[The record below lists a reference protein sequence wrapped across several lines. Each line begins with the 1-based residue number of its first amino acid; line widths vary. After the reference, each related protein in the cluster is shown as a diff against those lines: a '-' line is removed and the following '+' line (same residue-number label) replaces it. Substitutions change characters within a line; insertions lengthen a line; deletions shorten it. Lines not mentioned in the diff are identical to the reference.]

1 MHLSVCCQPS
11 HQSRAGCSFIIPQ
24 MKIYTVNQ
32 SKSTVGDPGIANSTG
47 APNHA
52 PDLPCPVGID
62 LHPDIFDAAVLRQK
76 KRAKDATVETR
87 YCEQPTGRIAAW
99 AKRHLDPKQHLLI
112 IEATSN
118 AFDAVGKLFDAGFSC
133 IVVESNQTSKVANAF
148 FDNDQ
153 TAAERIARC
162 YLTGMAKVVWVPDEK
177 TCERRELL
185 HAYHRGVTDNVRANN
200 ELKSFLTARNIRP
213 GNRNLHLEKNR
224 KWVEKQ
230 LDLSGAQIA
239 IFEQLYSSMNYTK
252 KVRDQYY
259 RMICEEM
266 LSHKQMLSCL
276 RVVGIGMINAFAIV
290 AIVGDIQRFATPEKL
305 VSYLGLNPGNKK
317 SGKGKDYTTGTG
329 NRGRSD
335 MRSLLI
341 QAAQCVLNQ
350 AKKGNQLG
358 KWGFRLFARKGN
370 RNVAVVA
377 VARKLAH
384 SLYYVLSGRSS
395 DLIEQRKPMQRKF
408 CQLSGEIG
416 KEGRKAL
423 GLPEKRADFIALLF
437 ERVGWPEPE
446 PESAK

>member
-1 MHLSVCCQPS
+1 
-11 HQSRAGCSFIIPQ
+11 
-24 MKIYTVNQ
+24 MKTYTVNP
-32 SKSTVGDPGIANSTG
+32 SDPTGSASEPVIASSPG

-62 LHPDIFDAAVLRQK
+62 LHPDIFDAAVLHQK
-76 KRAKDATVETR
+76 KRAKDAMVEKR
-87 YCEQPTGRIAAW
+87 YCEQPTGQIAEW
-99 AKRHLDPKQHLLI
+99 AKENLDPSQHLLI

-118 AFDAVGKLFDAGFSC
+118 AFDAVAKLFDAGFSA
-133 IVVESNQTSKVANAF
+133 IVVESNQTSKVADAF
-148 FDNDQ
+148 FDNDK

-177 TCERRELL
+177 TRERRELL
-185 HAYHRGVTDNVRANN
+185 HAYDGSVTGHVRASN

-224 KWVEKQ
+224 KWLDDQ
-230 LDLSGAQIA
+230 LELSPTQKA
-239 IFEQLYSSMNYTK
+239 IFEEHYATLNYTK
-252 KVRDQYY
+252 KVRDRYY

-266 LSHKQMLSCL
+266 LGHKQMLSCL

-290 AIVGDIQRFATPEKL
+290 AIVGDIQRFATPKKL
-305 VSYLGLNPGNKK
+305 VSYLGLNPGSKK
-317 SGKGKDYTTGTG
+317 SGKGKDTKTGAG

-341 QAAQCVLNQ
+341 QAAQSVLNQ

-370 RNVAVVA
+370 RNIAVVA
-377 VARKLAH
+377 VARKLTHA
-384 SLYYVLSGRSS
+384 LYYVLSGRSS
-395 DLIEQRKPMQRKF
+395 DLVEQRKPMHRKF
-408 CQLSGEIG
+408 CQLSAQIG

-423 GLPEKRADFIALLF
+423 GLPEKRADFVALLF
-437 ERVGWPEPE
+437 ERVGWPEELE
-446 PESAK
+446 PESTP